1 MGVLTEATMRL
12 QKEMAAL
19 RQMRVALRSDLVR
32 QTGELR
38 TRVSAM
44 CAGFA
49 SDRAAAHQAWFH
61 PTLFEGQT
69 ADRQPRRRPAEDAPR
84 AKAPAETPPAAAPK
98 AKPRRHAPA
107 KPVAAAAA
115 RARVAPL
122 RSGPKPHFKRTK
134 KH

>member
-19 RQMRVALRSDLVR
+19 RQVRVALRSDLVR

-38 TRVSAM
+38 TRVSAL

-49 SDRAAAHQAWFH
+49 SDRAAAHRAWFH

-69 ADRQPRRRPAEDAPR
+69 AERPPQRRPAEEAR
-84 AKAPAETPPAAAPK
+84 AKAPAEKPPLAAPK

-107 KPVAAAAA
+107 KPVVAAA

-122 RSGPKPHFKRTK
+122 PSSPKRHSKRAK

>member
-1 MGVLTEATMRL
+1 V
-12 QKEMAAL
+12 
-19 RQMRVALRSDLVR
+19 RVALRSDLVR

-38 TRVSAM
+38 TRVSAL

-49 SDRAAAHQAWFH
+49 SDRAAAHRAWFH

-69 ADRQPRRRPAEDAPR
+69 AERQPQRRAAEEAR
-84 AKAPAETPPAAAPK
+84 VKAPAEKPALATPK
-98 AKPRRHAPA
+98 AKPPRHAPA
-107 KPVAAAAA
+107 KKVSAAAA

-122 RSGPKPHFKRTK
+122 SASRKPHAKRSK

>member
-1 MGVLTEATMRL
+1 VGVLTEATVRL

-19 RQMRVALRSDLVR
+19 RQVRVAMRSDLVR

-38 TRVSAM
+38 TRVSAL

-49 SDRAAAHQAWFH
+49 SDRAGARRAWFH
-61 PTLFEGQT
+61 PTLFEGPT
-69 ADRQPRRRPAEDAPR
+69 ADRHPQRRPAEEAR
-84 AKAPAETPPAAAPK
+84 AKAPVEKPPLATPK

-107 KPVAAAAA
+107 QPVSAA

-122 RSGPKPHFKRTK
+122 ASGPKPRIKRAK

>member
-1 MGVLTEATMRL
+1 VGVLTEATMQL

-19 RQMRVALRSDLVR
+19 RQVRVALRSDLVR

-38 TRVSAM
+38 TRVSAL

-49 SDRAAAHQAWFH
+49 SDRAAAHRAWFH
-61 PTLFEGQT
+61 PTLFEGQI
-69 ADRQPRRRPAEDAPR
+69 AERQPQRRPAEEAR
-84 AKAPAETPPAAAPK
+84 AKAPAEKPPMAKPK

-107 KPVAAAAA
+107 KPVVAAA
-115 RARVAPL
+115 RAQVAPL
-122 RSGPKPHFKRTK
+122 PSTPKRHSKRAK

>member
-1 MGVLTEATMRL
+1 VGVLTDATMRL

-19 RQMRVALRSDLVR
+19 RQVRVALRSDLVR

-38 TRVSAM
+38 TRVSAL

-49 SDRAAAHQAWFH
+49 SDRAGAHRVWFG
-61 PTLFEGQT
+61 PTLFEGQ
-69 ADRQPRRRPAEDAPR
+69 AAARHPQRRPAEDAR
-84 AKAPAETPPAAAPK
+84 AKAPADEPPLATPK
-98 AKPRRHAPA
+98 AKPRRHSSA
-107 KPVAAAAA
+107 KPVSAAAA

-122 RSGPKPHFKRTK
+122 RSTPKPHSKRSK